1 MPWRVVN
8 LGPDRW
14 HVTVAAER
22 RASSALWG
30 LVFSFRA
37 ATPDGRRSAVWVSY
51 PFESASKAALFSRAD
66 SIPDDELSALLA
78 EQLAAHQAE

>member
-8 LGPDRW
+8 LGPERW
-14 HVTVAAER
+14 LVSVAAEW
-22 RASSALWG
+22 RASSPLWG
-30 LVFSFRA
+30 LAFSFRA
-37 ATPDGRRSAVWVSY
+37 ATAGGSRSAVWVSY

-78 EQLAAHQAE
+78 EQLAAPQAQ

>member
-1 MPWRVVN
+1 MPWRVVQ

-14 HVTVAAER
+14 HVSVAAEW
-22 RASSALWG
+22 RASSPHWG
-30 LVFSFRA
+30 LAFSFRA
-37 ATPDGRRSAVWVSY
+37 AATGASRPAIWVRY

-78 EQLAAHQAE
+78 EQLAVHQAQ